1 LFWNVTDLKFARFNN
16 MYRRAFLQSV
26 AGVPLVQ
33 LDQPASFERDV
44 LDWLG
49 TVPGVLVGVV
59 KDGKPGWVKGLGLA
73 KVEEKVAVGPE
84 TIFHAA
90 SLSKQVT
97 AYAAF
102 ALKLDL
108 DRTLVSYVDDL
119 KDPQARTVTVRQV
132 LSHSSGFPNWRS
144 KEGEELVPKF
154 KPGTKFQYSGE
165 GFFYLQRILE
175 KVSGKSICEVVEDL
189 VFRPLGMASSSMAWR
204 PEWMER
210 VALPYDAKGVL
221 RQNWDRPP
229 RVLRAYAQKAGERFE
244 SWKYERYSAV
254 VKEVGGTMLP
264 NGIVPNAAA
273 SMVTSGAD
281 YVKFLAAA
289 MRNSELT
296 RQVTR
301 INENLGWGL
310 GWGVERVG
318 NREFLWQW
326 GDNGGFKH
334 IVFAEP
340 GRGEGIFVFTNGD
353 AGGKVYR
360 QIVKSVSG
368 VEHPA
373 FAWL

>member
-1 LFWNVTDLKFARFNN
+1 MLRRSFLK
-16 MYRRAFLQSV
+16 SV
-26 AGVPLVQ
+26 AGAQ
-33 LDQPASFERDV
+33 LLSVDS
-44 LDWLG
+44 LG
-49 TVPGVLVGVV
+49 TVPGVMVGVV

-73 KVEEKVAVGPE
+73 KVEEKVAVGPD

-119 KDPQARTVTVRQV
+119 KDSVARTVTVRQV
-132 LSHSSGFPNWRS
+132 LSHCSGFPNWRFE
-144 KEGEELVPKF
+144 EGEELVPKF
-154 KPGTKFQYSGE
+154 RPGTKFQYSGE

-175 KVSGKSICEVVEDL
+175 KVSGKSICEVAEEL
-189 VFRPLGMASSSMAWR
+189 VFRPLGMTSSCMAWR

-210 VALPYDAKGVL
+210 VALPYNSKGVL
-221 RQNWDRPP
+221 RPNWDRPP
-229 RVLRAYAQKAGERFE
+229 RVLRAYAQKAGENFE

-264 NGIVPNAAA
+264 NGIVPNGAS

-289 MRNSELT
+289 MRNPVLT
-296 RQVTR
+296 KEETR

-310 GWGVERVG
+310 GWGVERLG

-340 GRGEGIFVFTNGD
+340 ARGGGIFVFTNGD
-353 AGGKVYR
+353 AGAKVYR
-360 QIVKSVSG
+360 QIVKRESG